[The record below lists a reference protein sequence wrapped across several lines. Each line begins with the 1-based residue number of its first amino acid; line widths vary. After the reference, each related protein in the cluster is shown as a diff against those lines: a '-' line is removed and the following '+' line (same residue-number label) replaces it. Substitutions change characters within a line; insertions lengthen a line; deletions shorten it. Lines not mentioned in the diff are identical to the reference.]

1 LSRPHLFKRA
11 IIIIKAAYMKRSEL
25 RKLIREEVR
34 NVLKETKSEE
44 KEFDKFK
51 KILDDMGDGSYEIDY
66 LDENGN
72 PVAFARGGKFNE
84 FTTLEFIKIEDEY
97 QGLGYSKFI
106 YRDALEHAKEQGSEG
121 LMVGGQLLQAS
132 KSRATY
138 KNFKNYEHSL
148 KNERGNP
155 YIVLTD
161 FIKD

>member
-1 LSRPHLFKRA
+1 
-11 IIIIKAAYMKRSEL
+11 MKRSEL

-44 KEFDKFK
+44 KEFDSFK

-106 YRDALEHAKEQGSEG
+106 YRDALEHANEQGSEG
-121 LMVGGQLLQAS
+121 LMVGGQLLQES